1 VKARRISFEI
11 ADVFGNKSDNMAG
24 PAPRIDELSSTL
36 IHTDGK
42 NSFNLRIIEYKNRE
56 GVTCRKFGVS
66 EFWWC
71 DKSNRLYPSRKHHVF
86 LPLSV
91 WPKLVALGDQIEQFA
106 DGFRGE
112 GPAECHNETVE
123 LGNADQQSG
132 SGVGRDGRSTKRTNA
147 GASIP
152 IKGRNAAVNDGDDSK
167 KKRAVADAEGH
178 FIPSPE
184 AIENARIKQVEA
196 DGVATSVG
204 SADDDERTVQLAI

>member
-1 VKARRISFEI
+1 
-11 ADVFGNKSDNMAG
+11 MAG
-24 PAPRIDELSSTL
+24 PAPRMDELSSTL

-42 NSFNLRIIEYKNRE
+42 NSYNLRIIEYKNRE

-112 GPAECHNETVE
+112 GPAECLNETVE

-132 SGVGRDGRSTKRTNA
+132 SGTGRNGRITKRTNA
-147 GASIP
+147 RASGTP
-152 IKGRNAAVNDGDDSK
+152 IKGSNAAVNDGDSK
-167 KKRAVADAEGH
+167 KQRAVADAEGH

-184 AIENARIKQVEA
+184 AIANARARQTE
-196 DGVATSVG
+196 DGGVATNDDGTV
-204 SADDDERTVQLAI
+204 DDERTVQLAI

>member
-1 VKARRISFEI
+1 MKVRRIAFQITDALCNET
-11 ADVFGNKSDNMAG
+11 KNMAG

-42 NSFNLRIIEYKNRE
+42 NSYNLRIIEYKNRE

-112 GPAECHNETVE
+112 GPAECLNETVE
-123 LGNADQQSG
+123 FGNANEQSG
-132 SGVGRDGRSTKRTNA
+132 SGIGRNGRSTKRTNA
-147 GASIP
+147 GASTP
-152 IKGRNAAVNDGDDSK
+152 IKGSNAAINDSDDSK

-178 FIPSPE
+178 YIPSTE
-184 AIENARIKQVEA
+184 AIANAHIKQVEA
-196 DGVATSVG
+196 GG
-204 SADDDERTVQLAI
+204 SASNDVSTDDERPVQLTI

>member
-1 VKARRISFEI
+1 
-11 ADVFGNKSDNMAG
+11 MAG

-36 IHTDGK
+36 IHSDGK
-42 NSFNLRIIEYKNRE
+42 NSYNLRIIEYQNRD
-56 GVTCRKFGVS
+56 GVKCRKFGIS

-112 GPAECHNETVE
+112 GPAECLNETVE
-123 LGNADQQSG
+123 SGNADQQSG
-132 SGVGRDGRSTKRTNA
+132 SGIGRNGRAAKRANVSTGST
-147 GASIP
+147 P
-152 IKGRNAAVNDGDDSK
+152 IKGSNASVNDDDSK
-167 KKRAVADAEGH
+167 KQRSVADAEGH

-184 AIENARIKQVEA
+184 AIANARARQAEDV
-196 DGVATSVG
+196 SVG
-204 SADDDERTVQLAI
+204 TNAGNTSDDSERTVQLAII

>member
-1 VKARRISFEI
+1 
-11 ADVFGNKSDNMAG
+11 VFGNESYNMAG

-42 NSFNLRIIEYKNRE
+42 NTYNLRIIEYKNRE

-71 DKSNRLYPSRKHHVF
+71 DKSNRMYPSRKHHVF

-112 GPAECHNETVE
+112 GPAECLNAAVQP
-123 LGNADQQSG
+123 GNADQQSG
-132 SGVGRDGRSTKRTNA
+132 SGTGRNGRATKRTNA
-147 GASIP
+147 RADSTP
-152 IKGRNAAVNDGDDSK
+152 VKGSNAAVDDDDNDTK

-178 FIPSPE
+178 YIPPTE
-184 AIENARIKQVEA
+184 DIANARVK
-196 DGVATSVG
+196 
-204 SADDDERTVQLAI
+204 